1 MGQKW
6 NLGVLDIDSGVRKT
20 LEEIEGEYAAMISGS
35 GETLNSENNEM
46 EAEDYEMDER

>member
-20 LEEIEGEYAAMISGS
+20 LEEIEGEYAAMISG
-35 GETLNSENNEM
+35 EMPASENNEI
-46 EAEDYEMDER
+46 EAEEYDMDEI